1 MTTQQIVTKLNAL
14 KKQQGLTL
22 TQLSQKS
29 GLAQGTINK
38 IMSGALQRIKPDKLQ
53 ALATALGVTVQSLT
67 TDIHT
72 AKRKGGFGLVTVAC
86 ISPEVRVADVNY
98 NVQQIAEQ
106 ARIAYANGVK
116 LAVFPELC
124 ITGYSCDDL
133 FFQHTLRRAAT
144 DGLQQLAAM
153 LADIDMLTVV
163 GLPMSSSNGA
173 MYNVAAVLFHG
184 EVLAFVP
191 KTNLPNYNEFYE
203 KRVFT
208 PAQNFVDYVEF
219 NGRQVPF
226 GTDIIFA
233 DKLCPEFRFAVEV
246 CEDIWVS
253 DSPSVRHAYAGA
265 NLVLNLSASNETVV
279 KQDYR
284 RKMVELQSGMTGTVY
299 VYCSSGPSESTT
311 STVFSGHNIICENS
325 QIVAESQPFTT
336 GYAQAQVDLGF
347 IGNERSRMC
356 HVQQGG
362 YLTVEF
368 SLSDDAE
375 PTRVY
380 DPSPF
385 VPTDKEQ
392 SDIRCERALAILSN
406 GLARRIKHVNAQT
419 LVIGVSGG
427 TDSSLALL
435 TAVRALKILGRP
447 ASDII
452 SVTMPCFGTT
462 ERTLNNSIALATVL
476 GTTVRKIDI
485 TKSVTQHLADI
496 GHDIA
501 VTDTTYENAQARER
515 TQVLMDI
522 ANKTNGLVL
531 GTGDMSE
538 LALGWA
544 TFNGDQMSMYG
555 VNAGVPKTLVRALL
569 RYEAARLGG
578 ETRRV
583 LLDVIDTPV
592 SPELLP
598 PDQSGAI
605 RQVTEDLVGPYELH
619 DYFLFMMIRKGF
631 APSKIYAL
639 ARLSFAGVYTDEE
652 IYKWLRKFVWRF
664 FTQQFKRSCSP
675 DSVRLGSVD
684 LSKYGHRMPSDACCD
699 TWLADLD
706 EYVKE

>member
-1 MTTQQIVTKLNAL
+1 M
-14 KKQQGLTL
+14 
-22 TQLSQKS
+22 
-29 GLAQGTINK
+29 
-38 IMSGALQRIKPDKLQ
+38 
-53 ALATALGVTVQSLT
+53 
-67 TDIHT
+67 
-72 AKRKGGFGLVTVAC
+72 
-86 ISPEVRVADVNY
+86 
-98 NVQQIAEQ
+98 
-106 ARIAYANGVK
+106 
-116 LAVFPELC
+116 
-124 ITGYSCDDL
+124 
-133 FFQHTLRRAAT
+133 
-144 DGLQQLAAM
+144 
-153 LADIDMLTVV
+153 
-163 GLPMSSSNGA
+163 
-173 MYNVAAVLFHG
+173 
-184 EVLAFVP
+184 
-191 KTNLPNYNEFYE
+191 
-203 KRVFT
+203 
-208 PAQNFVDYVEF
+208 
-219 NGRQVPF
+219 
-226 GTDIIFA
+226 
-233 DKLCPEFRFAVEV
+233 
-246 CEDIWVS
+246 
-253 DSPSVRHAYAGA
+253 
-265 NLVLNLSASNETVV
+265 
-279 KQDYR
+279 
-284 RKMVELQSGMTGTVY
+284 
-299 VYCSSGPSESTT
+299 
-311 STVFSGHNIICENS
+311 
-325 QIVAESQPFTT
+325 
-336 GYAQAQVDLGF
+336 
-347 IGNERSRMC
+347 
-356 HVQQGG
+356 
-362 YLTVEF
+362 
-368 SLSDDAE
+368 
-375 PTRVY
+375 
-380 DPSPF
+380 
-385 VPTDKEQ
+385 
-392 SDIRCERALAILSN
+392 
-406 GLARRIKHVNAQT
+406 
-419 LVIGVSGG
+419 
-427 TDSSLALL
+427 
-435 TAVRALKILGRP
+435 
-447 ASDII
+447 
-452 SVTMPCFGTT
+452 
-462 ERTLNNSIALATVL
+462 L

-639 ARLSFAGVYTDEE
+639 SRLSFAGVYTDEE

-664 FTQQFKRSCSP
+664 FTQQFQRNCSP